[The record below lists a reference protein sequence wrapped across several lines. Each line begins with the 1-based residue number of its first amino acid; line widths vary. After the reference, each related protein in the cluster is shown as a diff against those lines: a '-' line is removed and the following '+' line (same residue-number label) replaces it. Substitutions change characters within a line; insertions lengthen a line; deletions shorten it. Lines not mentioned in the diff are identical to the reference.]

1 MKKIIVI
8 VGPTAV
14 GKTALSIQMAQT
26 LNGEIISGDSMQV
39 YQTLD
44 IGTAK
49 ATCTEQAGIKHYLL
63 DTKRVDETF
72 TVAEWVDEARKA
84 IDEIYSHGKVPII
97 VGGTGFYI
105 AALLGDMPLG
115 GNEAGA
121 DETIRT
127 KWEAFSKQYGS
138 EALWQEL
145 NKVDSK
151 AAEKISPNNTRR
163 IIRALEVFELTG
175 IPFSKQPRTLGKR
188 EYDAYI
194 IGLTTQRDILYQR
207 INQRVDEMI
216 SVGLEKEAYQLFE
229 QGGQNLQSG
238 TGIGYKEWYPYFEHK
253 SDLTSTIELIK
264 RNSRRFAK
272 RQLTWFRHQ
281 IEGIQWFDL
290 VANRDEITV
299 ILNRS
304 ELFLQ
309 YESKN

>member
-14 GKTALSIQMAQT
+14 GKTALSIQMAQA

-49 ATCTEQAGIKHYLL
+49 ATPEEQAGIKHYLL
-63 DTKRVDETF
+63 DTKKVGDTF
-72 TVAEWVDEARKA
+72 TVAEWVSEARQA
-84 IDEIYSHGKVPII
+84 IDTISAAGKVPII

-121 DETIRT
+121 DEAIRT
-127 KWEAFSKQYGS
+127 KWQTFVDEFGA

-145 NKVDSK
+145 AKVDPQ
-151 AAEKISPNNTRR
+151 AAQKIPVNNNRR

-175 IPFSKQPRTLGKR
+175 VPFSAQPRTVGQR
-188 EYDAYI
+188 EYDAFI
-194 IGLTTQRDILYQR
+194 IGLNTERSVLYQR
-207 INQRVDEMI
+207 IDARVDDMLTQ
-216 SVGLEKEAYQLFE
+216 GLEAEAQTLFMA
-229 QGGQNLQSG
+229 GGPELQSG
-238 TGIGYKEWYPYFEHK
+238 TGIGYKEWYPYFEHQ
-253 SDLTSTIELIK
+253 SDLAITVELIK

-281 IEGIQWFDL
+281 IEAIQWFDL
-290 VANRDEITV
+290 VQNPQQIPIIITEV
-299 ILNRS
+299 
-304 ELFLQ
+304 EQFLT
-309 YESKN
+309 KK